1 MLGNMMTEPLLISG
15 ILEHAIQNNSKTE
28 IVSKRVEG
36 DIHRYSILDAAKR
49 SKQLAN
55 ALVNL
60 GVKEGDVLGKWLSM
74 VTDIL
79 NFILES
85 LGLEQYCIL

>member
-36 DIHRYSILDAAKR
+36 DIHRYSILDAR
-49 SKQLAN
+49 HNGCQ
-55 ALVNL
+55 
-60 GVKEGDVLGKWLSM
+60 WLP
-74 VTDIL
+74 T
-79 NFILES
+79 F
-85 LGLEQYCIL
+85 